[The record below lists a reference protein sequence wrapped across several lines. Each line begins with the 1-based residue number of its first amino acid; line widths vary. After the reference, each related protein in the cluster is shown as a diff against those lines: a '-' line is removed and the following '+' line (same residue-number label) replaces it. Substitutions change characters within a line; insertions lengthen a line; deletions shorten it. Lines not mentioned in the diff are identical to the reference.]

1 MSRSQ
6 LPQSDADRIAVAT
19 TTVAVAAIV
28 WVILA
33 VVPNTRDLSF
43 ATAPAATARYVD
55 EGNRAASPARS
66 DHYPTRLA
74 APHAS
79 AVKPAAAY

>member
-19 TTVAVAAIV
+19 IAVAIAAIV

-33 VVPNTRDLSF
+33 VVPNPRDVSF
-43 ATAPAATARYVD
+43 ATAHAATARHVD
-55 EGNRAASPARS
+55 EGNRAASPAGS
-66 DHYPTRLA
+66 GHSPVPLA
-74 APHAS
+74 APHA
-79 AVKPAAAY
+79 ATVKPIATF

>member
-19 TTVAVAAIV
+19 TTVAIAAIV

-33 VVPNTRDLSF
+33 VVPNPRDLSF
-43 ATAPAATARYVD
+43 ATAHAATARYVD
-55 EGNRAASPARS
+55 EGNRATSPARS
-66 DHYPTRLA
+66 DHSPAHLA

-79 AVKPAAAY
+79 AVKPTEGY

>member
-19 TTVAVAAIV
+19 ITVAIAAIV

-33 VVPNTRDLSF
+33 VVPNPREMSF
-43 ATAPAATARYVD
+43 ATARAATARHVD
-55 EGNRAASPARS
+55 EDNRAASPAGS
-66 DHYPTRLA
+66 GHSPARLA

-79 AVKPAAAY
+79 AGKPIAAY